1 MAADPFNSI
10 SGYSVGIPAVQV
22 VNNAGVVVGNVN
34 TNYVIANSVFTNNLR
49 FSNGQPF
56 VPGANTQLVFNNG
69 SNAFG
74 ASANLTF
81 NSTTNFLQVTNLA
94 VPGTTN
100 LGDVSQ
106 VSILGG
112 DNGFVLQ
119 TDGMGTLSW
128 TAQSGGGGGNGSPAG
143 ANTQVQYN
151 NEGTFGA
158 DPGFTYNN
166 ITNTLNVNTVQSN
179 FVGNLT
185 GYASRAVVANTVT
198 VNAQPN
204 ITSVGVLTSLGV
216 SGGVQAISFSGNGAN
231 LSNLTAANIVGNIPL
246 AVNVTANAQPNITS
260 VGTLVS
266 LDVAGNISGAN
277 VNASNRAVLGNVI
290 ITGNASLSGNFSM
303 NTGRLIANGNVDFHN
318 AVSVNLG
325 DVTDVHISG
334 GYSNQV
340 LTTDGTGNLSW
351 VDQGGGGGNG
361 TPGGANTAVQFN
373 YNGAFQ
379 GSPYFTFDNVT
390 HTVQVGGNLIANS
403 FQMGSGV
410 YHWSSSQ
417 VYFATTASMSSGQ
430 VLYSIPVSQVSGVEF
445 EIIATDSAGGS
456 RQFAK
461 LNSLY
466 YAGTVEF
473 TEYAS
478 LFVNG
483 GVGNFDV
490 VYNPGTIIAAPS
502 VDLLVTPST
511 ANSTVYK
518 MLITTYAP

>member
-1 MAADPFNSI
+1 MAADPFNSL

-34 TNYVIANSVFTNNLR
+34 TNYVIANSVFVDNLR
-49 FSNGQPF
+49 YSNGQTF
-56 VPGANTQLVFNNG
+56 VPGSNTQIAFNNSG
-69 SNAFG
+69 RFG

-81 NSTTNFLQVTNLA
+81 NNVTNFLEVTNLA

-112 DNGFVLQ
+112 ENGFVLQ
-119 TDGMGTLSW
+119 TDGMGSLSW
-128 TAQSGGGGGNGSPAG
+128 TAQSGGGSGNGSPGG
-143 ANTQVQYN
+143 ANTQVQFN
-151 NEGTFGA
+151 NEGSFGG

-166 ITNTLNVNTVQSN
+166 ITNTLNVGTVSSN
-179 FVGNLT
+179 FLGNLT
-185 GYASRAVVANTVT
+185 GYASNALVANTVS
-198 VNAQPN
+198 ASSQPN

-216 SGGVQAISFSGNGAN
+216 SGQVQAITFQGSGAN
-231 LSNLTAANIVGNIPL
+231 LTNIPAANIVGDVPL
-246 AVNVTANAQPNITS
+246 AEHVTSNDQPNITS
-260 VGTLVS
+260 VGTLIS
-266 LDVAGNISGAN
+266 LDVIGNASAAN
-277 VNASNRAVLGNVI
+277 VNVSNRATLGNVF

-303 NTGRLIANGNVDFHN
+303 NTGRLIANGNIDFHN

-325 DVTDVHISG
+325 DVSRLHISG
-334 GYSNQV
+334 GFADQV
-340 LTTDGTGNLSW
+340 LTTDGTGNLTWTDS
-351 VDQGGGGGNG
+351 GGGGGNG

-379 GSPYFTFDNVT
+379 GSPYLTFDNVT
-390 HTVQVGGNLIANS
+390 HTLQVGGNLIANS

-410 YHWSSSQ
+410 YHWSTSE

-430 VLYSIPVSQVSGVEF
+430 LLYSIPVSQVSGVEF

-461 LNSLY
+461 LSSLY
-466 YAGTVEF
+466 YGGVVEF

-490 VYNPGTIIAAPS
+490 IYNPGTIIAAPS
-502 VDLLVTPST
+502 LDLTVTPST